1 MLPGERKKKP
11 APLLNAIEALCAQAS
26 QGADPRNAARITE
39 HVLAQL
45 VCMGT
50 HTVTGLINARGR
62 QFEDWSADYR
72 LYSHSRAVPAQ
83 LFAPVLRWLCARQ
96 DGPIVMAMDDTLLRK
111 TGKKTHGVKYMRDPL
126 GPPFRVNLVRAQR
139 FVQISAACPGKD
151 GQARMIPV
159 DWTHAPLPQKPK
171 AKASQAQW
179 EQYHETKKQSCCS
192 AAGARRI
199 RHIRAWLDENGASG
213 RPLWMSVDGA
223 YTNGTVLKALP
234 HDTTLVGRIRAD
246 AKLYFLPDQQ
256 HQKGRPRSYGES
268 APTPEQVRKDPKI
281 PWKKVRVYFGGKKRS
296 VRVKQITPLR
306 WRAAGEEHVLQL
318 LAVAPTPYRLTK
330 NAKCLYR
337 KPAYLICTDPN
348 APVARVLQY
357 YLWRWDIEV
366 NFRDEKTILG
376 VGDAQVRT
384 PGAVQNLTG
393 CAVAAYAIL
402 LAAAEQCQDSN
413 NKCLHLPPPKWQ
425 PQKTQRPTTNNLI
438 RNLRYE
444 LWADAIH
451 FSGFAIK
458 NPPNK
463 KKEKRKPT
471 LDSALFYASQ
481 FS

>member
-1 MLPGERKKKP
+1 MTPLWLGVSAQTPNSTFFQTSNTKKEGLAVTTNPG
-11 APLLNAIEALCAQAS
+11 
-26 QGADPRNAARITE
+26 G
-39 HVLAQL
+39 
-45 VCMGT
+45 G
-50 HTVTGLINARGR
+50 
-62 QFEDWSADYR
+62 
-72 LYSHSRAVPAQ
+72 
-83 LFAPVLRWLCARQ
+83 
-96 DGPIVMAMDDTLLRK
+96 
-111 TGKKTHGVKYMRDPL
+111 
-126 GPPFRVNLVRAQR
+126 GPP
-139 FVQISAACPGKD
+139 P
-151 GQARMIPV
+151 P
-159 DWTHAPLPQKPK
+159 PPP
-171 AKASQAQW
+171 
-179 EQYHETKKQSCCS
+179 
-192 AAGARRI
+192 
-199 RHIRAWLDENGASG
+199 
-213 RPLWMSVDGA
+213 P
-223 YTNGTVLKALP
+223 P
-234 HDTTLVGRIRAD
+234 H
-246 AKLYFLPDQQ
+246 PPP
-256 HQKGRPRSYGES
+256 HN
-268 APTPEQVRKDPKI
+268 APTADDAAPTRC
-281 PWKKVRVYFGGKKRS
+281 

-306 WRAAGEEHVLQL
+306 WRAAGEQHVLQL

-366 NFRDEKTILG
+366 NFRGEKTILG

-444 LWADAIH
+444 LWAGAIH

-458 NPPNK
+458 NPPNNK
-463 KKEKRKPT
+463 QEKRKPK

-481 FS
+481 F